1 MTSTPLL
8 SHRRGVTTVL
18 ATMIAV
24 AAVGTAVL
32 GLHYAGDHSGGRL
45 DTAIDSRLQHRLH
58 GHLRFLHRLVA
69 VADPHWVVV
78 WCAALA
84 LLFFLTG
91 RRRAAVLAA
100 LGPAIAAGFTEFVLK
115 PLIGRRIHDALS
127 FPSGHTT
134 AAVSVAVVVVIVLLG
149 PTRPGWPPIARWW
162 ASALAL
168 LAAVAVA
175 TALVGSGYHYATDT
189 LGGFCVAVG
198 VVLAVAWAI
207 DEACVRSEHVASS
220 PDRTRE
226 PV

>member
-1 MTSTPLL
+1 MGLNTDRDRCAPRLHSGLMTSTPLL

-18 ATMIAV
+18 ATVIAV

-115 PLIGRRIHDALS
+115 PLIGRRINDELS

-134 AAVSVAVVVVIVLLG
+134 AAVSVVVVVVIVLLG
-149 PTRPGWPPIARWW
+149 PNRPGWPPWLCLRPSRWRRRSW
-162 ASALAL
+162 VRVTTTPPTRSAASA
-168 LAAVAVA
+168 
-175 TALVGSGYHYATDT
+175 S
-189 LGGFCVAVG
+189 
-198 VVLAVAWAI
+198 
-207 DEACVRSEHVASS
+207 RSEWCWPWRGRS
-220 PDRTRE
+220 TRFA
-226 PV
+226 